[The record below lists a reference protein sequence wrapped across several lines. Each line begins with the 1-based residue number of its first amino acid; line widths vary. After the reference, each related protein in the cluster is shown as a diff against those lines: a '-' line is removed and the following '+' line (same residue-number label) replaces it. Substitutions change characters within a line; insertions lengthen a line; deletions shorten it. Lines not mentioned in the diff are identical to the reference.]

1 MQPKEDLDYKN
12 IIDMSE
18 YENRRYLIIPTTIVD
33 EINFNEVM
41 ETSIETLRLSIDE
54 TKTFVKYN
62 VIVVDEPYEQTYID
76 AQTGQPVTV
85 TVEPGVYGRPS
96 IYSPEYP
103 ELNHEEMLVLLST
116 EEWSKPFNQN
126 MEE

>member
-1 MQPKEDLDYKN
+1 LDYKN

>member
-1 MQPKEDLDYKN
+1 MDYKN